1 MKTILIIDDD
11 ASIIKG
17 VQEALHEEHFDV
29 LVAETGAKGTTM
41 ARRENIDLI
50 LLDLRLPD
58 KNGEDICRELR
69 ADGITT
75 PIIMLT
81 SKKKEIEKVLGL
93 ELGAD
98 DYLTKPFG
106 IAELVARVRAV
117 LRRNRELTK
126 DVEEYAFD
134 DVSLD
139 FKKQEARKKGKT
151 LKLTAREFNTLK
163 YFIAHEGEVVTRTML
178 LDEVWGYENFPT
190 TRTIDNYILSLRKKI
205 ESNPSRPQHLIT
217 VHTAGYKFVK

>member
-1 MKTILIIDDD
+1 MKKILIVDDD
-11 ASIIKG
+11 AAIVKG
-17 VQEALHEEHFDV
+17 VQEALREEHFDV
-29 LVAETGAKGTTM
+29 LVAETGGKGTTM

-81 SKKKEIEKVLGL
+81 SKKEEMEKVLGL

-106 IAELVARVRAV
+106 IHELVARVRAV
-117 LRRNRELTK
+117 LRRNREMK
-126 DVEEYAFD
+126 KEVEEYAFD

-139 FKKQEARKKGKT
+139 FKKQEARKKGKP

-163 YFIAHEGEVVTRTML
+163 YFVAREGEVVTRAML

-205 ESNPSRPQHLIT
+205 ESDPSRPRHLIT